1 MQKPLK
7 TKSTS
12 FETRFLKRWQKLPA
26 KGKHLKVFFYRLY
39 EHEQTLLKSLKDNKN
54 TKRALTKDTIQNL
67 INTLL
72 QEKDAFI
79 QSLQLDFSKSYLDAS
94 MEFLLCLNQL
104 KRHQNNISTQTQ
116 ALKRELNIFT
126 LNDTLPLLSSLDLI
140 LINAQKGNASLFV
153 LPAQFKSFSTLLK
166 TLLDTHLVSET
177 FSYLQATKPDDLL
190 HLETYQQQHRTPKK
204 TPYLAT
210 NYCIFD
216 KSTVLD
222 KTVLPLL
229 SSRLFLSGQ
238 HYLSAQVLFVH
249 QSQLNTIMIQAKQLL
264 SQAFGPS
271 LYDYIDSDYLSRFPN
286 KAHFQAQVHH
296 YKMAKYL
303 GAKYFFGDYFDEINL
318 LFQPGL
324 LYSDDSDCFCPQEPF
339 FAPILQLVSYKNI
352 NDVFKS
358 LKDIPPSF
366 IASCY
371 STNKRTQNRFLKSSQ
386 SLCKQLNSWPCP
398 YLNQETYDEHMTRLL
413 YGNSDDYLLNKEIK
427 TTKESLLCF
436 NFEHIKAHLN
446 KQISSFKL

>member
-39 EHEQTLLKSLKDNKN
+39 EHEQKLLKNIKDNKN

-79 QSLQLDFSKSYLDAS
+79 QSLQNDFSKSHLDAS
-94 MEFLLCLNQL
+94 LEFLLCLNQL
-104 KRHQNNISTQTQ
+104 KRHYNTLSTQLHTPKGD
-116 ALKRELNIFT
+116 LKIFT

-140 LINAQKGNASLFV
+140 LINAKKGNASLFI
-153 LPAQFKSFSTLLK
+153 LPTQFKAFYTCLK
-166 TLLDTHLVSET
+166 KLLDTHLVSET
-177 FSYLQATKPDDLL
+177 FSYLQATKPEDLL
-190 HLETYQQQHRTPKK
+190 YLDSYQQHRTSKK
-204 TPYLAT
+204 PHYSAT
-210 NYCIFD
+210 NYCILDRNTAF
-216 KSTVLD
+216 D

-249 QSQLNTIMIQAKQLL
+249 QSQLNTIMIQAKQVL

-271 LYDYIDSDYLSRFPN
+271 LYDYIDSDDLSRFPN

-303 GAKYFFGDYFDEINL
+303 GAKCFFGDYFDEINL
-318 LFQPGL
+318 LFQPGI

-371 STNKRTQNRFLKSSQ
+371 STNKSTQNRFVKSSQ

-413 YGNSDDYLLNKEIK
+413 YANSDDSLLNKKIK
-427 TTKESLLCF
+427 TAKAPLLCF